1 MPTDRSNPGAA
12 GAQPAGGGDGDG
24 TGGDESTTID
34 IVAAGELVTVIA
46 RGDIDAVA
54 APALRG
60 ALAEVIERGPTTV
73 RIDMAAVDFLDSVGI
88 SVLVASFNQATDA
101 GVGFEL
107 MSVPPSSRRVLEIT
121 RLTDVLTILD

>member
-1 MPTDRSNPGAA
+1 MDTDRSTPAA
-12 GAQPAGGGDGDG
+12 ADDDPAAA
-24 TGGDESTTID
+24 EPAAA
-34 IVAAGELVTVIA
+34 VEVVPAGELVTVVA
-46 RGDIDAVA
+46 RGDLDAVA
-54 APALRG
+54 APALRE
-60 ALAEVIERGPTTV
+60 ALTEVIDRGPVTV

-88 SVLVASFNQATDA
+88 SVLVSAFNRATDA